1 MFKRQMEKMQY
12 WRAKWTYSNR
22 YQELLRWY
30 SLFDADGKES
40 ACSAGD
46 LGMIPGSGRSP
57 GEGNG
62 YPLQYSCLENSMER
76 GAWWATVQ
84 GVTKSQTRLTY
95 RYTDMRDTHTHTV
108 CKQCAYTDTRTHNKT
123 NREHLGRAHKQG
135 QKFCLNILH
144 PFETISIMNVDTYV
158 QIWKG
163 YQTHMCILET
173 MHTEEEEERESS
185 RGGREEESVR
195 RSRREKGLGMER
207 GLFSKYIKYPKRYQK
222 KKK

>member
-46 LGMIPGSGRSP
+46 LGMTPGSGRSP

-84 GVTKSQTRLTY
+84 GVTKCQTRLTY

-108 CKQCAYTDTRTHNKT
+108 CKQCACCKWNY
-123 NREHLGRAHKQG
+123 L
-135 QKFCLNILH
+135 FFLWMSNI
-144 PFETISIMNVDTYV
+144 PDYWGF
-158 QIWKG
+158 
-163 YQTHMCILET
+163 ILYRFLCT
-173 MHTEEEEERESS
+173 SWT
-185 RGGREEESVR
+185 
-195 RSRREKGLGMER
+195 
-207 GLFSKYIKYPKRYQK
+207 
-222 KKK
+222 